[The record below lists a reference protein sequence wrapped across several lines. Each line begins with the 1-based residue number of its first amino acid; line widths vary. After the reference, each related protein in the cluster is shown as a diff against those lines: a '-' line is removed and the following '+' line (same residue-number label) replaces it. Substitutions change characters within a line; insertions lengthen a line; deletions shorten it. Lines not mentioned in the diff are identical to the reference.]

1 MSICAAFAVPH
12 PPLIV
17 PGVGH
22 GREAGIQATVD
33 AYREVARRVA
43 EIAPD
48 TIVLSSPHSTS
59 YLDYL
64 HISGGSGAAG
74 TFAQFGDRAD
84 GSRVAY
90 DRELVDALCEAADAC
105 GLAAG
110 TAALAHTGLAQAST
124 SEAFSKKTRPVDTM
138 NRIGGWTNGSVE
150 VIDIKG
156 VRIGEGR
163 PKLIAPT
170 TSKTEADLI
179 ATVKKFADMPALN
192 VIEVRID
199 YLGNIDPKDYARIT
213 RDAYAAAGD
222 KVVLVTLRNGTDGG
236 PFIADDEWYGRVY
249 EAVLTEGRADIVDLE
264 LFRDRAMIDRLVKLA
279 RQQGVKVIISDHEF
293 NFTPDEDEII
303 RRLMLEEQAG
313 ADILKIAVMAH
324 SPEDALAVMSAT
336 AKMRHYHSARPM
348 LTMAMGR
355 AGVLTRIT
363 GEGFGSDMTFASVGG
378 KASAP
383 GQIPAEDCLR
393 VLETLH
399 KAMNP

>member
-1 MSICAAFAVPH
+1 M
-12 PPLIV
+12 
-17 PGVGH
+17 
-22 GREAGIQATVD
+22 
-33 AYREVARRVA
+33 
-43 EIAPD
+43 
-48 TIVLSSPHSTS
+48 
-59 YLDYL
+59 
-64 HISGGSGAAG
+64 
-74 TFAQFGDRAD
+74 
-84 GSRVAY
+84 
-90 DRELVDALCEAADAC
+90 
-105 GLAAG
+105 
-110 TAALAHTGLAQAST
+110 
-124 SEAFSKKTRPVDTM
+124 
-138 NRIGGWTNGSVE
+138 
-150 VIDIKG
+150 
-156 VRIGEGR
+156 
-163 PKLIAPT
+163 
-170 TSKTEADLI
+170 
-179 ATVKKFADMPALN
+179 
-192 VIEVRID
+192 
-199 YLGNIDPKDYARIT
+199 
-213 RDAYAAAGD
+213 
-222 KVVLVTLRNGTDGG
+222 RNGTDGG

-279 RQQGVKVIISDHEF
+279 RKQGVKVIISDHEF

>member
-1 MSICAAFAVPH
+1 M
-12 PPLIV
+12 
-17 PGVGH
+17 
-22 GREAGIQATVD
+22 D
-33 AYREVARRVA
+33 RRSF
-43 EIAPD
+43 I
-48 TIVLSSPHSTS
+48 T
-59 YLDYL
+59 
-64 HISGGSGAAG
+64 
-74 TFAQFGDRAD
+74 
-84 GSRVAY
+84 
-90 DRELVDALCEAADAC
+90 

-199 YLGNIDPKDYARIT
+199 YLGKIDPKDYARIT

-222 KVVLVTLRNGTDGG
+222 KVVLVTLRNG
-236 PFIADDEWYGRVY
+236 
-249 EAVLTEGRADIVDLE
+249 DIVDLE

-279 RQQGVKVIISDHEF
+279 RKQGVKVIISDHEF

>member
-1 MSICAAFAVPH
+1 M
-12 PPLIV
+12 
-17 PGVGH
+17 
-22 GREAGIQATVD
+22 D
-33 AYREVARRVA
+33 RRSF
-43 EIAPD
+43 I
-48 TIVLSSPHSTS
+48 T
-59 YLDYL
+59 
-64 HISGGSGAAG
+64 
-74 TFAQFGDRAD
+74 
-84 GSRVAY
+84 
-90 DRELVDALCEAADAC
+90 

-199 YLGNIDPKDYARIT
+199 YLGKIDPQDYARIT

-264 LFRDRAMIDRLVKLA
+264 LFRDRAMIEPISTPPMPRMPKTVKAVLMI
-279 RQQGVKVIISDHEF
+279 GLL
-293 NFTPDEDEII
+293 TP
-303 RRLMLEEQAG
+303 
-313 ADILKIAVMAH
+313 KI
-324 SPEDALAVMSAT
+324 
-336 AKMRHYHSARPM
+336 
-348 LTMAMGR
+348 
-355 AGVLTRIT
+355 
-363 GEGFGSDMTFASVGG
+363 
-378 KASAP
+378 
-383 GQIPAEDCLR
+383 
-393 VLETLH
+393 
-399 KAMNP
+399 